1 MGCWDVFCFL
11 CGNPCH
17 SSSSNYDEFLGSIKR
32 YENNKGRKFFKN
44 YFKPIYD
51 TYTKNPKLFQKKY
64 KLLVKNTKWLDNCT
78 FLSADNKVIHGCK
91 EYACNIEFKDRKGN
105 SYIHSTNFRNLHSP
119 GFERYEKYGVFIHTD
134 CWTFIKRTY
143 RLGLTY
149 SHLPINIHPGHPKI
163 FDFVNYGLIEKYWH
177 QDFDFTQMIIDNN
190 QQLSQSPLKNR
201 LVAKN
206 IKKIFTKLKIR
217 NLPKRI
223 APPVSA
229 TFYKTN
235 TYKVGANGN
244 IWQTKTRKWFECKDT
259 VKITLSNPHR
269 KLVKNVIFIGD
280 YNHEPFFIYDIKRKS
295 KKNID

>member
-17 SSSSNYDEFLGSIKR
+17 RMFSNYTLFLNDVEYYSQS
-32 YENNKGRKFFKN
+32 
-44 YFKPIYD
+44 IYD
-51 TYTKNPKLFQKKY
+51 AYIKNPKLFEKKY
-64 KLLVKNTKWLDNCT
+64 KLLVKKTKWLDNCT
-78 FLSADNKVIHGCK
+78 FLCADNKVIHGCK
-91 EYACNIEFKDRKGN
+91 EDSCNVDFIDKKRN
-105 SYIHSTNFRNLHSP
+105 IYIHSTSFDNHNQ
-119 GFERYEKYGVFIHTD
+119 KYGVFIHTD
-134 CWTFIKRTY
+134 CWTFIKRKY

-149 SHLPINIHPGHPKI
+149 SHLPINIHDVTHYKI
-163 FDFVNYGLIEKYWH
+163 FDFVNYGIIERYWK
-177 QDFDFTQMIIDNN
+177 QDFDFIQMIVDNN
-190 QQLSQSPLKNR
+190 QKLSESPLKSN

-269 KLVKNVIFIGD
+269 KLVKNIIFIGD
-280 YNHEPFFIYDIKRKS
+280 YNHEPFFICDIKES
-295 KKNID
+295 KKNIDYYVLSTKQFLLKKKYLAK